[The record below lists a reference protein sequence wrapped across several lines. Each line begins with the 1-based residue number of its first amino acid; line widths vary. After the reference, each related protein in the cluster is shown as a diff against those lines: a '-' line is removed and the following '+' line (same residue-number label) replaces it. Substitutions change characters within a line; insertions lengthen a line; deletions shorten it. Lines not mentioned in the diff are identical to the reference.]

1 MRGRK
6 SYNIRNVEAH
16 INNIKPIQQEPIF
29 RPIAE
34 PTFILNRQ
42 LIFNN
47 QESYNNQINQVN
59 QVNQVNQYKNNHFQQ
74 LNQYINAKYGV
85 SRYAS
90 NQVSGKMFKHL

>member
-16 INNIKPIQQEPIF
+16 INNIKPQQEPIF

-47 QESYNNQINQVN
+47 LETHNNQINQIE
-59 QVNQVNQYKNNHFQQ
+59 QYKNNHFQQ
-74 LNQYINAKYGV
+74 MNEYVNAKYGV

-90 NQVSGKMFKHL
+90 NQVSGKMFKKI

>member
-16 INNIKPIQQEPIF
+16 INYKPHLIEQEPIF

-47 QESYNNQINQVN
+47 QETHNNQINQIE
-59 QVNQVNQYKNNHFQQ
+59 QYKNNHFQQ
-74 LNQYINAKYGV
+74 MNEYVNAKYGV

-90 NQVSGKMFKHL
+90 NQVSGKMFKKI

>member
-6 SYNIRNVEAH
+6 SYNIRNIEAH
-16 INNIKPIQQEPIF
+16 MNLKPQQDVEPVF

-34 PTFILNRQ
+34 PTFLLNKQ

-47 QESYNNQINQVN
+47 QSNQNNQMD
-59 QVNQVNQYKNNHFQQ
+59 YKNNESQQ
-74 LNQYINAKYGV
+74 MNEYVNAKYGV

-90 NQVSGKMFKHL
+90 NQVSGKMFKKI

>member
-1 MRGRK
+1 
-6 SYNIRNVEAH
+6 VEAH
-16 INNIKPIQQEPIF
+16 INYQPQPVQQEPIF

-47 QESYNNQINQVN
+47 QTNQNNQMV
-59 QVNQVNQYKNNHFQQ
+59 YKNNESQQ
-74 LNQYINAKYGV
+74 MNEYVNAKYGV

-90 NQVSGKMFKHL
+90 NQVSGKMFKKL

>member
-16 INNIKPIQQEPIF
+16 INNIKPIEQEPIF
-29 RPIAE
+29 RPIVE
-34 PTFILNRQ
+34 PSFILNRQ

-47 QESYNNQINQVN
+47 QETYNNQI
-59 QVNQVNQYKNNHFQQ
+59 NQVNQYKNNHFQQ
-74 LNQYINAKYGV
+74 MNEYVNAKYGV

-90 NQVSGKMFKHL
+90 NQVSGKMFKKI

>member
-6 SYNIRNVEAH
+6 SYNIRNIEAH
-16 INNIKPIQQEPIF
+16 MNLKPQQDVEPVF

-34 PTFILNRQ
+34 PTFLLNKQ

-47 QESYNNQINQVN
+47 QSNQNNQMNNQMI
-59 QVNQVNQYKNNHFQQ
+59 YKNNESQQ
-74 LNQYINAKYGV
+74 ISEYVNAKYGV

-90 NQVSGKMFKHL
+90 NQVSGKMFKKL

>member
-16 INNIKPIQQEPIF
+16 INYNPQQEPIF

-47 QESYNNQINQVN
+47 QEFHNNQINQIE
-59 QVNQVNQYKNNHFQQ
+59 QYKNNHFQQ
-74 LNQYINAKYGV
+74 MNEYVNAKYGV

-90 NQVSGKMFKHL
+90 NQVSGKMFKKI

>member
-16 INNIKPIQQEPIF
+16 INYKPHLIEQEPIF

-47 QESYNNQINQVN
+47 QETHNNQI
-59 QVNQVNQYKNNHFQQ
+59 NQVNQYKNNHFQQ
-74 LNQYINAKYGV
+74 MNEYVNAKYGV

-90 NQVSGKMFKHL
+90 NQVSGKMFKKI

>member
-16 INNIKPIQQEPIF
+16 INYKPVQQEPIF

-34 PTFILNRQ
+34 PNFMLNRQ

-47 QESYNNQINQVN
+47 QETYNNQI
-59 QVNQVNQYKNNHFQQ
+59 NQVNQYKNNHFQQ
-74 LNQYINAKYGV
+74 MNEYVNAKYGV

-90 NQVSGKMFKHL
+90 NQVSGKMFKKI

>member
-16 INNIKPIQQEPIF
+16 INYNPVQQEPIF

-34 PTFILNRQ
+34 PNFMLNRQ

-47 QESYNNQINQVN
+47 QETYNNQI
-59 QVNQVNQYKNNHFQQ
+59 NQVNQYKNNHFQQ
-74 LNQYINAKYGV
+74 MNEYVNAKYGV

-90 NQVSGKMFKHL
+90 NQVSGKMFKKI

>member
-16 INNIKPIQQEPIF
+16 INYNPQFVQQEPIF

-34 PTFILNRQ
+34 PTFLLNRQ

-47 QESYNNQINQVN
+47 QETHNNQI
-59 QVNQVNQYKNNHFQQ
+59 NQVNQYKNNHFQQ
-74 LNQYINAKYGV
+74 MNEYVNAKYGV

-90 NQVSGKMFKHL
+90 NQVSGKMFKKI